1 MQMLDNDSSVG
12 DLKRSEEK
20 MCDGALTAFRRA
32 VREISRSAKLQAYN
46 KNEEI
51 LKYVMATTAR
61 SAYRPSTGL
70 DAARNPLC

>member
-1 MQMLDNDSSVG
+1 MRVRSRRSAPTIQLGG
-12 DLKRSEEK
+12 DVKY
-20 MCDGALTAFRRA
+20 GAKARRRQ
-32 VREISRSAKLQAYN
+32 REISRSAKLQAYN

-51 LKYVMATTAR
+51 LKYFMATTAR